1 MSVASA
7 IITGLAASAAILTWT
22 SFKFEK
28 TNSVAFQM
36 AGQLFHIL
44 SMILCLGMV
53 YTSYYFVS
61 TTYAAATDVYIAI
74 MNIFVVTLAV
84 YIVLMVAKYLW
95 NLWCGLRDWLLSGFG
110 LRGFARGK

>member
-61 TTYAAATDVYIAI
+61 TTYAAATDPYLAI
-74 MNIFVVTLAV
+74 LNIFVVTLAL
-84 YIVLMVAKYLW
+84 YIVLMIAKYAW
-95 NLWCGLRDWLLSGFG
+95 NVWTSLTEWLKFG
-110 LRGFARGK
+110 LRGFSRGK